1 MIEIIK
7 GYLRGEESMSTED
20 LRLAVRMLSDAYYN
34 GEGLVSDAEFDVLQ
48 EALRDAE
55 PDAAELQEVGAPS
68 KGSAQHAVP
77 MLSLQKCT
85 TRQVFGKWAQDVKDY
100 VVRPKYDGIA
110 ISLRYKHGKLVRAA
124 TRGNG
129 TVGEDVTDVLRRVV
143 RDTVGLWTVEVRG
156 ELVLP
161 LSKVPP
167 TGSQAATHPR
177 NLVAG
182 VLARKG
188 AVGDSGIEPE
198 DLQFYAYDIV
208 EDLAESLKHKK
219 LRDMGFQTGPYLEQR
234 YSDDQECGPNVW
246 FPDRGSW
253 SFPADGVVCREATG
267 AIKEVTGHH
276 PKHSI
281 AWKFP
286 SESSTTTVQ
295 DIEWQTT
302 RYGTVTPVVI
312 LDTVK
317 VDGSMISRA
326 TLHSYGRF
334 LKLGLRNGAKVQIA
348 RRGGVIPHVEAV
360 VAEGDG
366 RAFKA
371 PTKCASC
378 SGPLLDREGGL
389 DGEGNVART
398 LVCTSD
404 KCGAQVTDSIRHWFS
419 SVGADGF
426 GPRASAELAKRAGS
440 VEGVYRLDW
449 KDPRVRNALGAAN
462 TLKLQE
468 QMQTAAKYPGP
479 TALLVAL
486 GIPGLGNSLARTL
499 AQRWAFEDLFGL
511 TAEDLLAI
519 EGVGDVTAHSVVS
532 GLAARAEMLAGLVAD
547 ELLVLPPRA
556 KDPQVVQGPL
566 SGEVM
571 CFTGTLEMPRKKAQE
586 LARLAGAA
594 ISDSI
599 IVGVTCVVMGA
610 DVIDGTSAKA
620 RKAYE
625 MRQRLGN
632 MKIWSE
638 QEFLQQAVKDGKV
651 G

>member
-1 MIEIIK
+1 MIEIIQ
-7 GYLRGEESMSTED
+7 GYLRGEESMTPAD
-20 LRLAVRMLSDAYYN
+20 LRLAIRMLSDAYYN
-34 GEGLVSDAEFDVLQ
+34 GEGLVSDAEFDALQ
-48 EALRDAE
+48 EALREAE
-55 PDAAELQEVGAPS
+55 PDAEELQAVGAPS
-68 KGSAQHAVP
+68 KGGAAHAVP

-85 TRQVFGKWAQDVKDY
+85 TRQVFGKWAQDVQSY

-110 ISLRYKHGKLVRAA
+110 ISLKYKHGKLVRAA
-124 TRGNG
+124 TRGDG
-129 TVGEDVTDVLRRVV
+129 LVGEDVTPVLRRVV
-143 RDTVGLWTVEVRG
+143 KDTRGLWTVEVRG
-156 ELVLP
+156 ELTLP
-161 LSKVPP
+161 LAKVPP
-167 TGSQAATHPR
+167 AGSQAATHPR

-188 AVGDSGIEPE
+188 AEGDNGVEPE

-208 EDLAESLKHKK
+208 EDLSESEKHKK
-219 LRDMGFQTGPYLEQR
+219 LLDMGFQVGPYLEQR

-286 SESSTTTVQ
+286 SESSTTSVQ
-295 DIEWQTT
+295 DVEWQTT

-312 LDTVK
+312 LDTVR

-334 LKLGLRNGAKVQIA
+334 LKLGLRNGARVQIA

-360 VAEGDG
+360 VSEGDG
-366 RAFKA
+366 RVFKA
-371 PTKCASC
+371 PTKCTSC
-378 SGPLLDREGGL
+378 SGALVDREGGL
-389 DGEGNVART
+389 DSEGNVART
-398 LVCTSD
+398 LVCLNAQ
-404 KCGAQVTDSIRHWFS
+404 CAAQVTDSIRHWFA

-426 GPRASAELAKRAGS
+426 GPRASAELARRAGS
-440 VEGVYRLDW
+440 VDGVYRLDW
-449 KDPRVRNALGAAN
+449 KDRRVRDALGAAN
-462 TLKLQE
+462 TLKLHE
-468 QMQTAAKYPGP
+468 QLLTTAKYPGP

-499 AQRWAFEDLFGL
+499 AQRWSFSDLFGL

-519 EGVGDVTAHSVVS
+519 DGVGEVTAHSIVQ
-532 GLAARAEMLAGLVAD
+532 GLSDRAETLAGLVAD
-547 ELLVLPPRA
+547 ELLVLPEKAGAP
-556 KDPQVVQGPL
+556 KVLQGPL

-586 LARLAGAA
+586 LARSAGATV
-594 ISDSI
+594 SDSL

-610 DVIDGTSAKA
+610 DVIDGTSSKA

-638 QEFLQQAVKDGKV
+638 QEFLQQAVQNGEV
-651 G
+651 R